1 MSIES
6 GSQFHPPWAEVRI
19 DTKWHRFSPVE
30 FQNPNDVSNEE
41 WTFMETDVPQRQ
53 QDLRE
58 IFNGLH
64 WLVRAGALWRLLP
77 HDLPSWEAVYQ
88 QATRWLAAGCFEA
101 IAHDL
106 RELRCEAQSWNR

>member
-1 MSIES
+1 M
-6 GSQFHPPWAEVRI
+6 RI

-41 WTFMETDVPQRQ
+41 WTFMALYFTLMKTDVPQRQ

-64 WLVRAGALWRLLP
+64 WLVRAGAL
-77 HDLPSWEAVYQ
+77 
-88 QATRWLAAGCFEA
+88 
-101 IAHDL
+101 
-106 RELRCEAQSWNR
+106 